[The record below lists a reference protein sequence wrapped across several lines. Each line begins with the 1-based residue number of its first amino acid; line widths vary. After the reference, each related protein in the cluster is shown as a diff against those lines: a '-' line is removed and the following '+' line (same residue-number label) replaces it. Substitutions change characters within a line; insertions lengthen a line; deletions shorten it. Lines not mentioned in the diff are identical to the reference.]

1 MFGSFLL
8 SSDQIFAYWH
18 IVIYVRP
25 FIFLLVSLFF
35 RFFMLSFF
43 RSSLEC
49 SFVRLFVLSLV
60 LIASQKWLFC
70 HTVENAFCVSRTC
83 IASHIRKGSLPH
95 YLSAEKYSSF
105 HKYCSTIFWKICEKE
120 QTLLTLKASSGS
132 YFIIIDRY
140 IQSYFFQYDRSTKTL
155 YFGLHLADSNKYLS

>member
-1 MFGSFLL
+1 MF
-8 SSDQIFAYWH
+8 
-18 IVIYVRP
+18 V
-25 FIFLLVSLFF
+25 
-35 RFFMLSFF
+35 
-43 RSSLEC
+43 C
-49 SFVRLFVLSLV
+49 SFIRSFVGTDRLPEMAFLSHSGERFLC
-60 LIASQKWLFC
+60 QP
-70 HTVENAFCVSRTC
+70 H

-140 IQSYFFQYDRSTKTL
+140 IQSYFFQSDKSTKTL
-155 YFGLHLADSNKYLS
+155 YFGLYLADSNKYLS